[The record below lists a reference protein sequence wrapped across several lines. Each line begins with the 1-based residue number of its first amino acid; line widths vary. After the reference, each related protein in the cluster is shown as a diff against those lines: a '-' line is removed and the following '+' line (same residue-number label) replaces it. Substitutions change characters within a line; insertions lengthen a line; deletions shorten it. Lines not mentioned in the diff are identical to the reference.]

1 MQKTARALD
10 LLSRDIFACFL
21 QPDYIDNVYLFERR
35 LHESKRKSLLCLAR
49 MRERKLDT
57 LFDLLMDMALLRH
70 RVSDHTIFSLCSS
83 ELSAIS
89 EEISKLFLEMS
100 GIVRDEIVL
109 AEKIQLFEDMF
120 RHVLNVTAREPLAF
134 LLFIASLKAFR
145 KAAEFD
151 D

>member
-1 MQKTARALD
+1 M
-10 LLSRDIFACFL
+10 LSRDIFACLL
-21 QPDYIDNVYLFERR
+21 QAEYIDNVYLFERR
-35 LHESKRKSLLCLAR
+35 LHESKRKSLLCLAKL
-49 MRERKLDT
+49 RESKLDT

-70 RVSDHTIFSLCSS
+70 RVSDHTIFSLCAN

-89 EEISKLFLEMS
+89 EELSKIFLEM
-100 GIVRDEIVL
+100 GGVVRDEIAL

-120 RHVLNVTAREPLAF
+120 HHVLSVTAREPLAF